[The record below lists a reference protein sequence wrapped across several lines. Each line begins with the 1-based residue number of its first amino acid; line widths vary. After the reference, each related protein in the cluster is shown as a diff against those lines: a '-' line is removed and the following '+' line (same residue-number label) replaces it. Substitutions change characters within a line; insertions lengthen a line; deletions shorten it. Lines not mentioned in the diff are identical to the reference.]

1 MSDKTAAIS
10 REGCA
15 RYSVRVSGTRRGL
28 FREEQANG
36 SGNTGIIPVF
46 FGIEE
51 DGDFLLYRKHYTI

>member
-1 MSDKTAAIS
+1 MGAPVTASGYA
-10 REGCA
+10 
-15 RYSVRVSGTRRGL
+15 GTRRGL

-51 DGDFLLYRKHYTI
+51 DGVF